1 MLKWSVNN
9 IPEIV
14 KAETDE
20 EVNKSTVF
28 RVEQGI
34 DKELELVN
42 RRTKARKWK
51 KLAFFS
57 CRIRMKKTSRG
68 IFKQGHGLVH
78 HFELLHAGDSWLY
91 VICKPNHD
99 VFLRHWWDC

>member
-51 KLAFFS
+51 KLA
-57 CRIRMKKTSRG
+57 CVMKFYSLRKKKKVIFTS
-68 IFKQGHGLVH
+68 
-78 HFELLHAGDSWLY
+78 
-91 VICKPNHD
+91 
-99 VFLRHWWDC
+99 